1 MVQGFRE
8 VSQHYTL
15 KIKVYFQ
22 QCNAKASVT
31 QHPEHRTIASSPFG
45 TFTSRKSFLLD
56 RPQIC

>member
-31 QHPEHRTIASSPFG
+31 QRRTIASSPFG

>member
-1 MVQGFRE
+1 MVQRFRE

-31 QHPEHRTIASSPFG
+31 QHRTIASSPFG

>member
-31 QHPEHRTIASSPFG
+31 QHRTIASPFG

-56 RPQIC
+56 GSQIC

>member
-31 QHPEHRTIASSPFG
+31 QHRTIASPFG

-56 RPQIC
+56 RSQIC